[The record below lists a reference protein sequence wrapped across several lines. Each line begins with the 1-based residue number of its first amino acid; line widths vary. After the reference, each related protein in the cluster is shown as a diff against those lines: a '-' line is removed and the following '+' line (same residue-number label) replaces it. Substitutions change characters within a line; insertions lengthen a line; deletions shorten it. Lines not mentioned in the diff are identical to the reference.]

1 MSNKIISPNQ
11 LKNISFKAK
20 KNNKKIVSVHGVF
33 DVVHIGHIHHFIEA
47 KKYGDL
53 LVLSITGD
61 KFVNK
66 GFNKPYFDE
75 ERRSLF
81 LASLEV
87 VNYVVINQNKSAYE
101 IIKKLKPNVYCKGP
115 DYKKKS
121 GDLAGNLEK
130 ERNTVNKYGGKL
142 IITKGERFSST
153 KLLNNKFEDFNPGQ
167 TKINELL
174 INDHEKTKIKEEFSK
189 VLTKVKKEKVL
200 VIGEVILDEYR
211 YSTPI
216 GTPSKEN
223 ILSVKYENKKTFIG
237 GTVPVVKTISE
248 LNKNVTFVSLF
259 KKKNI
264 QHLIKKN
271 LGKSAKCHLFYERNF
286 KEIYKTRFIDI
297 NNKQKFFEFY
307 DFNNIEYNNSSLF
320 KYLNKNLSKFD
331 KVILCDF
338 GHGIFNEKITRLIQK
353 KSKYL
358 CANIQTNSGNRG
370 FNLFTKYSKLDFL
383 CIDEPEARLGLKDRF
398 SPINE
403 LIKSNL
409 LKNYKNIIIT
419 RGIMGLIIKLDK
431 SNKKIL
437 KFPALNTKVVDTLGA
452 GDAVYS
458 YCSSLIRNTNNH
470 KLISIVGAIA
480 GAIKTNILGHST
492 NIQLDEVNRS
502 LETILK

>member
-20 KNNKKIVSVHGVF
+20 KNNKKIVLVHGVF
-33 DVVHIGHIHHFIEA
+33 DVVHVGHIHHFIEA

-101 IIKKLKPNVYCKGP
+101 IIKRLKPNVYCKGP

-121 GDLAGNLEK
+121 GDLAGNLAK

-237 GTVPVVKTISE
+237 GTVPVVKTISQ

-271 LGKSAKCHLFYERNF
+271 LGKSAKCHLFYEKNF

-338 GHGIFNEKITRLIQK
+338 GHGIFNEKITKLIQK
-353 KSKYL
+353 KSRQK
-358 CANIQTNSGNRG
+358 CKVP
-370 FNLFTKYSKLDFL
+370 F
-383 CIDEPEARLGLKDRF
+383 
-398 SPINE
+398 
-403 LIKSNL
+403 
-409 LKNYKNIIIT
+409 
-419 RGIMGLIIKLDK
+419 
-431 SNKKIL
+431 IL
-437 KFPALNTKVVDTLGA
+437 
-452 GDAVYS
+452 
-458 YCSSLIRNTNNH
+458 
-470 KLISIVGAIA
+470 
-480 GAIKTNILGHST
+480 
-492 NIQLDEVNRS
+492 
-502 LETILK
+502 